1 MCQARIPFTLNAT
14 AETYTDGVIGTRL
27 ARAPCLLLALAFG
40 GTLAALPL
48 LAFQDR
54 ENYLRYATHSLILL
68 GKNLLSGVLVTVAN
82 EPVWLILN
90 GALGLVLSPEAVV
103 RSVIFTSAL
112 IMSYV
117 MLRRGAERGWGWLF
131 LFLFMPQLLDN
142 YTTHLTQ
149 GCAIAVFLVGWFSAS
164 RVRRWLLLGLSP
176 LIHSSFFV
184 VLALYAMIGVM
195 KKLRLAED
203 VVVAGIVACGGV
215 LSVGFVWA
223 ASALGARQGSEYQD
237 IASAS
242 VSGVGFA
249 FWLVVLLLLLLEG
262 RSLVQKN
269 ALAIAALVFYLAT
282 YFFLQFTGRIFESM
296 IALVLVAGLQ
306 LTSWRRATF
315 IALSVS
321 WLIGGWILE
330 IAQVRSL

>member
-1 MCQARIPFTLNAT
+1 MIW
-14 AETYTDGVIGTRL
+14 TRL
-27 ARAPCLLLALAFG
+27 GRVPCLLVALAFG
-40 GTLAALPL
+40 GTLAALPF

-54 ENYLRYATHSLILL
+54 QNYLRYATHSLILL
-68 GKNLLSGVLVTVAN
+68 GKYALGGVLVTIAN
-82 EPVWLILN
+82 EPVWLLLN
-90 GALGLVLSPEAVV
+90 AALGSVLPPEAVV
-103 RSVIFTSAL
+103 RTLIFTSAL
-112 IMSYV
+112 VMSYV
-117 MLRRGAERGWGWLF
+117 MLRRGVDRGWGWLL

-149 GCAIAVFLVGWFSAS
+149 GCAIAVFLAGWFSVS
-164 RVRRWLLLGLSP
+164 RIRRWLLLGLSP

-203 VVVAGIVACGGV
+203 VVVAGVVACGGV
-215 LSVGFVWA
+215 MSVGFVWA

-237 IASAS
+237 VASAS

-282 YFFLQFTGRIFESM
+282 YFFLQFTGRIFECM
-296 IALVLVAGLQ
+296 IALVLVAGLR

-315 IALSVS
+315 IALSIC

-330 IAQVRSL
+330 IAQVRTL